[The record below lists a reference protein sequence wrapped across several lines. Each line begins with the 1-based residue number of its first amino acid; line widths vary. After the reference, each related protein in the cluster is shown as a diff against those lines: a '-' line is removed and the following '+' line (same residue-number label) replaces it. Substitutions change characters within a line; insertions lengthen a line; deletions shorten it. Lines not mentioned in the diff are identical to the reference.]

1 MKPSIILATI
11 GFALG
16 TSIAA
21 IHAQTPAPTA
31 PAAAAKLAEQRI
43 AVDAQRSKKSR
54 IEGGDADDRLDRIT
68 FNVKLTNND
77 TKVTFEECK
86 SEFYVL
92 AQSIINRNAY
102 QVLGVTPSS
111 FSLPPRGTHSFATD
125 EVVTK
130 WDKTDARFGSQYHAW
145 VLVIRD
151 KTGGILL
158 KKTSVPAW
166 LAIADK
172 VGAMGTGQYFD
183 RTLKPIQSLR

>member
-1 MKPSIILATI
+1 MKPSILLATI

-21 IHAQTPAPTA
+21 SNAQTPAP
-31 PAAAAKLAEQRI
+31 AAQAADAKLAEQRI

-68 FNVKLTNND
+68 FNVKFTNND
-77 TKVTFEECK
+77 TKAAFEECK

-92 AQSIINRNAY
+92 AQSITNRNAY
-102 QVLGVTPSS
+102 QVLGVTPSN

-151 KTGGILL
+151 KVGNILL

-172 VGAMGTGQYFD
+172 MGTMGTGQYFD
-183 RTLKPIQSLR
+183 RTLKPIKVLR

>member
-1 MKPSIILATI
+1 MKPSSILLITI

-16 TSIAA
+16 TSN
-21 IHAQTPAPTA
+21 AQTPAATA
-31 PAAAAKLAEQRI
+31 PSAEAKLAEQRI
-43 AVDAQRSKKSR
+43 VVDAQRSKKSR

-68 FNVKLTNND
+68 FNVKFTNND

-92 AQSIINRNAY
+92 SQSITNRNAY
-102 QVLGVTPSS
+102 QVLGVTASS

-125 EVVTK
+125 EVVTR

-151 KTGGILL
+151 KVGNILL
-158 KKTSVPAW
+158 KKTNVPAW
-166 LAIADK
+166 LALADK
-172 VGAMGTGQYFD
+172 VGTMGTGQYFD
-183 RTLKPIQSLR
+183 RTLKPVSVLR

>member
-1 MKPSIILATI
+1 MKPSILLATI

-16 TSIAA
+16 TSIAPS
-21 IHAQTPAPTA
+21 HAQTPVPTA
-31 PAAAAKLAEQRI
+31 PAAGAKLAEQRI

-77 TKVTFEECK
+77 TKAAFEECK

-92 AQSIINRNAY
+92 AQSITNRNAY

-111 FSLPPRGTHSFATD
+111 FTLPPRGTHSFATD

-151 KTGGILL
+151 KADGVLL
-158 KKTSVPAW
+158 KKTSIPAW
-166 LAIADK
+166 ATVAEKLST
-172 VGAMGTGQYFD
+172 MGTGKYFD
-183 RTLKPIQSLR
+183 RTLKPVQVLR